1 MPVAGKQLTALDVVA
16 VRSWY
21 RNSLAALS
29 RHRRIVNE
37 LNVFPVP
44 DGDTGTNLATTMA
57 AACAECD
64 RIPDADLATVTAGA
78 ARGALLAARGN
89 SGVILAQLLQGL
101 ADSWTGDVVDATA
114 LAAGL
119 TKAAEVA
126 AEAVAEPAEGT
137 ILTVA
142 TQAADAAAQRV
153 RPRGTERSGEL
164 AEMAV
169 AVAEAAATAVA
180 ATVDQLPA
188 LSRAGV
194 VDAGGLGLA
203 LILAELA
210 GVVTGHSGQ
219 VADLLRDTDRPGRG
233 TAGRQV
239 MRESGS
245 PEFGFEVQYLLNTD
259 ADAIGRLRPVLSQ
272 LGDSVAIVGAAAAE
286 SDATRTWN
294 VHVHTNDVGAAVEAG
309 IALGRLHRLS
319 VTRFADHAPEPT
331 SHHDADRAIV
341 VVTVD
346 AGLASIITGEGA
358 RPLTGTELTS
368 ARIVRAIR
376 ATGAEDVVI
385 LAEPVHRA
393 AAEAAARDAR
403 RVGFRVLLVPIQAP
417 VQALAALAVR
427 DTSRRLDQDAIAM
440 AEAAGS
446 CRFGEVVIATDE
458 ALTTVGRCMP
468 GDCLAMADGE
478 VVLIGGDPLAVA
490 GGLVDRLCGA
500 GTELLTLI
508 AGSQLSESVRRG
520 IDRHLADVWPLVE
533 LQWLETRQ
541 NDHLLWIGAE

>member
-1 MPVAGKQLTALDVVA
+1 MSGGGKQLTVLDAEA
-16 VRSWY
+16 VRTWY

-64 RIPDADLATVTAGA
+64 RLPEAGLAELTAAA

-101 ADSWTGDVVDATA
+101 ADTWTGDVVDATG

-119 TKAAEVA
+119 TTAAAVA
-126 AEAVAEPAEGT
+126 TEAVAEPADGT

-142 TQAADAAAQRV
+142 GHAADAAAQHLRTHPADSSEV
-153 RPRGTERSGEL
+153 L
-164 AEMAV
+164 ATMVEV
-169 AVAEAAATAVA
+169 VAESAATAVA

-188 LSRAGV
+188 LTRAGV

-210 GVVTGHSGQ
+210 GVVTGRAGQ
-219 VADLLRDTDRPGRG
+219 AGDLLRDPSRPGRSA
-233 TAGRQV
+233 AGRQV
-239 MRESGS
+239 VRESGS
-245 PEFGFEVQYLLNTD
+245 PEFGFEVQYLLDTD
-259 ADAIGRLRPVLSQ
+259 ADAIARLRGVLSL
-272 LGDSVAIVGAAAAE
+272 LGDSVAIVGAVAAE
-286 SDATRTWN
+286 SDVTRTWN

-309 IALGRLHRLS
+309 IDLGRLHRLS
-319 VTRFADHAPEPT
+319 VTRFADHATESA

-341 VVTVD
+341 VLTVE
-346 AGLASIITGEGA
+346 AGLAPIITGEGA
-358 RPLTGTELTS
+358 LLLAGTELTS

-385 LAEPVHRA
+385 LAEPAHRA
-393 AAEAAARDAR
+393 AAEDAARDVR

-446 CRFGEVVIATDE
+446 CRCGEVIVATDE
-458 ALTTVGRCMP
+458 ALTTVGRCSP
-468 GDCLAMADGE
+468 GDYLGLADGD
-478 VVLIGGDPLAVA
+478 VVLIGTDSLAVA
-490 GGLVDRLCGA
+490 SGLVDRLCGA

-508 AGSQLSESVRRG
+508 AGSRLPDAARLG
-520 IDRHLADVWPLVE
+520 LDRHLTVTWPLVE
-533 LQWLETRQ
+533 VQWLETRQ
-541 NDHLLWIGAE
+541 TEHLLWIGAE